1 MNTLESFKSYIKT
14 LSDDAL
20 STYGAEIEQKMY
32 RARNPQMV
40 LGYAMGI
47 EEITL
52 EINLRKYPISKEV
65 ESLSDEEL
73 LNELEN
79 LEQTF
84 R

>member
-1 MNTLESFKSYIKT
+1 MKTLESFKSYIKT

-20 STYGAEIEQKMY
+20 STYGAEIEQKMH

-73 LNELEN
+73 LSQLGEI
-79 LEQTF
+79 
-84 R
+84 